1 MAVMRCCR
9 SDIEAVLKPRNAYAT
24 DGISIAAVPSQD
36 AMATLHRV
44 WIVTIGML
52 IVFALCE
59 MWVQRSTVL
68 SQHAIAFPP
77 PHTTTSVLDIGAPA
91 SQQRDDD
98 WAEPRVDLN
107 GNEVD
112 AAVGDYRVD
121 RRGEMYERH
130 APDTAL
136 IHLTAP
142 EL

>member
-1 MAVMRCCR
+1 
-9 SDIEAVLKPRNAYAT
+9 LKPRNRYAI

-36 AMATLHRV
+36 AAAMLHRV
-44 WIVTIGML
+44 WITVIGL
-52 IVFALCE
+52 VIVFALSE
-59 MWVQRSTVL
+59 VWVQRFTVH
-68 SQHAIAFPP
+68 SQHAVAFLP
-77 PHTTTSVLDIGAPA
+77 PHTTTSVLDVETPA
-91 SQQRDDD
+91 FPQRDDD

-112 AAVGDYRVD
+112 VAVGDYRVD
-121 RRGEMYERH
+121 RSGEMYERH

>member
-1 MAVMRCCR
+1 VPWQNAV
-9 SDIEAVLKPRNAYAT
+9 
-24 DGISIAAVPSQD
+24 
-36 AMATLHRV
+36 AMLHRV
-44 WIVTIGML
+44 WIVVIGLL

-59 MWVQRSTVL
+59 VWIQRVTVR
-68 SQHAIAFPP
+68 SQHAIAFPLSRD
-77 PHTTTSVLDIGAPA
+77 TTSVLDNGTPPFA
-91 SQQRDDD
+91 QRDDD

-121 RRGEMYERH
+121 RRGELYERH

-136 IHLTAP
+136 IHLSAP

>member
-1 MAVMRCCR
+1 
-9 SDIEAVLKPRNAYAT
+9 LTLRNAYAI
-24 DGISIAAVPSQD
+24 DGISIAALRSQD
-36 AMATLHRV
+36 AVAMLHRV
-44 WIVTIGML
+44 WIAVIGLL

-59 MWVQRSTVL
+59 VWVQRFTVH
-68 SQHAIAFPP
+68 SQRAIASPY
-77 PHTTTSVLDIGAPA
+77 PHTTTSVLDIGTSALP
-91 SQQRDDD
+91 QRGDD

-121 RRGEMYERH
+121 RSGEMYERH

-136 IHLTAP
+136 IHLSSP